1 LLKRNQDD
9 RIVDF
14 IEKPQK
20 PDVLSR
26 FVSRDDPERP
36 FLGSM
41 GIYFFN
47 LDVLMDLLENT
58 SHHDFGGEVTPNAV
72 QGSKV
77 YGCDFDGY
85 WEDIGTIRSFY
96 ETNLCLARPDSPFN
110 FYDPVKPIYTR
121 PRYLPASV
129 IDGATLHNVLL
140 ADGCQIH
147 DADIGDSIVGLR
159 SQIADGV
166 QMRDTILMGADYY
179 DPPDLPLTVVSRL
192 AWGATRLLRVLSLT
206 KMYAWAKMSLYSFFL
221 LVWSWRMVNGQ
232 FKMGSLSSP
241 RIRFS
246 CQGPIS
252 GRVNSSPQKVLD
264 YLFKFGYY
272 SFVKRLGAPLTQAFD
287 YYLSGLIIIKR
298 GHFPAACC
306 ETIR

>member
-1 LLKRNQDD
+1 
-9 RIVDF
+9 
-14 IEKPQK
+14 
-20 PDVLSR
+20 
-26 FVSRDDPERP
+26 
-36 FLGSM
+36 
-41 GIYFFN
+41 
-47 LDVLMDLLENT
+47 
-58 SHHDFGGEVTPNAV
+58 
-72 QGSKV
+72 
-77 YGCDFDGY
+77 
-85 WEDIGTIRSFY
+85 
-96 ETNLCLARPDSPFN
+96 LARPDSPFN

-272 SFVKRLGAPLTQAFD
+272 SFVKRLGEGGTQAFD
-287 YYLSGLIIIKR
+287 Y
-298 GHFPAACC
+298 
-306 ETIR
+306 